1 MANDHITDLYSKY
14 TANSY
19 RVIFSTGYSAR
30 NEFRDLRDAMA
41 YAAAKKPIGA
51 AWQKAENR
59 TLAQCREWLNQEGWL
74 AVVMPD
80 NLIAVDVDGHPLK
93 QAQYAALNKMHEK
106 GCGVHQ
112 TTNGKH
118 YVYLLPRDTVERE
131 KIKAASAVLTK
142 CGLIL
147 TYRLGGKSN
156 IIVEPTPGR
165 SWETFK
171 NNDELCELPNEFRPL
186 NTSDIKEI
194 EKALTFQLRYAYNNN
209 QIQGNEHI
217 DMMFMG
223 AVAKKL
229 NFSFERV
236 EALFQAIYRDD
247 YNEHQTRANYE
258 RAKSLE
264 QAQGA
269 KSLFD
274 ALNEKGLNNIVD
286 LLDLFLKYE
295 KKENP
300 ALATDEKAP
309 GYETMNL
316 FVAKYIHNNKLIF
329 IQEENEYY
337 GPSDGIYVP
346 LPLQDTL
353 TTFQDFL
360 TYKHSSPSRINHMKS
375 FFINEM
381 GKHKRDKNESLYKL
395 LTLNDKVFDVTT
407 GTIRGRAEGEVFYYR
422 LNVNY
427 NPAAKC
433 ERFVKLLHEILPQYI
448 EVIPFL
454 QEFMGYSLTAM
465 TKHEMALV
473 FRGEGANG
481 KSVLLYIWEYILG
494 KKNVSSLSAT
504 QFRGEFMLSAL
515 QNKLLNICHEIGA
528 REYIPDDILKRLI
541 SGEEVTVNRKY
552 KDALTFKPTAKY
564 VFSSNNH
571 VLSLDKS
578 SGNTRRYVYI
588 PFLVDFD
595 TPALKSRKDP
605 DLKYKIVRDEADGVF
620 FWMLQGLERL
630 LKRGHFDVPLT
641 LIENT
646 KKENNETN
654 AIFEFCNEYV
664 YWGAEYDFASSKDL
678 YNEYKKF
685 CLMNGYSPKNHNG
698 FTIDFKRVVKL
709 DEAKHCRTVRGN
721 RGYKF
726 VTLRAVPYDVLKRE
740 YVPEL
745 EENQN
750 LYLNRVIITSMTRA
764 EFENLNK
771 NPF

>member
-1 MANDHITDLYSKY
+1 MANDQITDLYQKY
-14 TANSY
+14 TSNSY
-19 RVIFSTGYSAR
+19 RIIFSTGYSTK

-41 YAAAKKPIGA
+41 YAAAKKPVGA

-59 TLAQCREWLNQEGWL
+59 TIAQCRDWLSQEGWL

-80 NLIAVDVDGHPLK
+80 QLIAVDVDGHPLK
-93 QAQYAALNKMHEK
+93 QQQYAAINKQHEK

-118 YVYLLPRDTVERE
+118 YVYLLPRDQVERD

-147 TYRLGGKSN
+147 TYRVGGKSN
-156 IIVEPTPGR
+156 IIVAPTPGR
-165 SWETFK
+165 AWESFK
-171 NNDELCELPNEFRPL
+171 NNDELCEIPAEFRPL

-194 EKALTFQLRYAYNNN
+194 ERALTFQLHQAYVNN

-223 AVAKKL
+223 AIVKKL
-229 NFSFERV
+229 NFNFERV
-236 EALFQAIYRDD
+236 EMLFQSIYKHD
-247 YNEHQTRANYE
+247 YNEHQTKANYE

-295 KKENP
+295 QKENP
-300 ALATDEKAP
+300 ALPDNKAP
-309 GYETMNL
+309 GYEAMNL
-316 FVAKYIHNNKLIF
+316 FAVSYIKKNKLIF
-329 IQEENEYY
+329 IPEESVYY
-337 GPSDGIYVP
+337 GPTDGIYEP
-346 LPLQDTL
+346 LALQDIL

-360 TYKHSSPSRINHMKS
+360 THRHAAPSRINHMKS
-375 FFINEM
+375 FFVNEM
-381 GKHKRDKNESLYKL
+381 GKYKRDKNESLHKL
-395 LTLNDKVFDVTT
+395 LTLNDKVFDVIT
-407 GTIRGRAEGEVFYYR
+407 GTIRERADNEVFFYR

-427 NPAAKC
+427 NPDAKC
-433 ERFVKLLHEILPQYI
+433 ERFIRLLHEILPQYV
-448 EVIPFL
+448 EAIPFI

-465 TKHEMALV
+465 TKHEMALI

-494 KKNVSSLSAT
+494 KKNVSNLSAT
-504 QFRGEFMLSAL
+504 QFRGEFMLGAL

-528 REYIPDDILKRLI
+528 REYVPDDILKRLI

-552 KDALTFKPTAKY
+552 KDALTFKPTVKF

-571 VLSLDKS
+571 VLSLDRS

-595 TPALKSRKDP
+595 TPALRSRKDP

-630 LKRGHFDVPLT
+630 LKRGRFDIPLT

-664 YWGAEYDFASSKDL
+664 YWGNEPDFVSSKDL

-698 FTIDFKRVVKL
+698 FTVDFKRVVKL
-709 DEAKHCRTVRGN
+709 DEQKHCRTVRGN
-721 RGYKF
+721 RGYKY
-726 VTLRAVPYDVLKRE
+726 VVLRTVPYDVLRRE

-745 EENQN
+745 EESQN
-750 LYLNRVIITSMTRA
+750 VYANRVGITSMTRA
-764 EFENLNK
+764 EYENLTK